1 VLTRKN
7 TFRPN
12 AAPKLTHLVKHLV
25 KNAPLCGAFF
35 RISKANMTGPVQ
47 HAVKPEA
54 TGLAKLFD
62 NSLFYTAFYSGVV
75 LLVYAGGM
83 AGHFAISEE
92 FGTLIL
98 ETLGS
103 SRTLVLQ
110 IGLFGITVLVLNL
123 IPLISLLASMRVAGT
138 FIQRLKMSRG
148 TFFMLAVLCLWIG
161 VLAFNKLFFPKSSFA
176 LLLPNASEAQ
186 LAWLGGLALGAFVAM
201 GVLPATWQVLR
212 WAANLIKKPLF
223 RLTVGAA
230 LLVGITTPLFSHWAA
245 STPATMQPNI
255 IIVGLDSFSPQHMA
269 HHPGAL
275 PRLESMLAQSTV
287 FTQTL
292 TPLAR
297 TFPAWTSILTAKYP
311 VHTGARFNLTA
322 FDQVDAGLT
331 LPKVL
336 KARGYTAIYAQDER
350 KFNNIDEHF
359 GFDATVGPQPGAAEF
374 VLVKA
379 ADQPLVNLA
388 LLTPWTQRLFPFV
401 ALNRASPVQYD
412 PSEFVD
418 AIVRSL
424 PDSASQPLFLAAH
437 FCLAHHP
444 YTWRTQTRQGSGS
457 LSLEQ
462 NHILALQELEKQIDR
477 LLGALKAS
485 GRLDNAIVVLMSDHG
500 ESMGYADGLWISREN
515 NAAPHRD
522 ISQVGAYRAFAFE
535 PGFDG
540 HGANV
545 LDRTQNGTLLAFQA
559 FGPLQSRFPPGE
571 RARLAS
577 LVDVMPTLLHAL
589 NVVNPSGLDGLN
601 LMADESAMPRVVPTE
616 TGIRFNA
623 LNSVVHVDEDA
634 LLAESKGYYRVEPDT
649 ARLIV
654 KPERYAGLVSTKDI
668 ALHTEDWMLALLR
681 KDGSPHFPRVALLV
695 HKPSGAWTLG
705 KDKAL
710 IARAPTAILRQAA
723 VNMYVSEIDDFS
735 QSWVFK

>member
-1 VLTRKN
+1 MTR
-7 TFRPN
+7 T
-12 AAPKLTHLVKHLV
+12 
-25 KNAPLCGAFF
+25 
-35 RISKANMTGPVQ
+35 VQ

-54 TGLAKLFD
+54 GSYARLFD
-62 NSLFYTAFYSGVV
+62 SGLFFAAFYCGIV

-83 AGHFAISEE
+83 AGHFGVSED
-92 FGTLIL
+92 FQKLIL

-110 IGLFGITVLVLNL
+110 LCLFATTVLALNL
-123 IPLISLLASMRVAGT
+123 IPLFALLASMRVAAPLM
-138 FIQRLKMSRG
+138 QRLKISRF
-148 TFFMLAVLCLWIG
+148 TYFLLAVLCLWVG
-161 VLAFNKLFFPKSSFA
+161 VLALNKLFFPKSSFVF
-176 LLLPNASEAQ
+176 LLPVASKAQ
-186 LAWLGGLALGAFVAM
+186 LAWLGGLALGVFVAM

-212 WAANLIKKPLF
+212 WLANLIKKPLF

-230 LLVGITTPLFSHWAA
+230 LLVGITPPLFSHWVA
-245 STPATMQPNI
+245 SPRATRQPNI
-255 IIVGLDSFSPQHMA
+255 IIIGLDSFSPQHMA

-275 PRLESMLAQSTV
+275 PRLESLLAQSTA
-287 FTQTL
+287 FTQSL

-331 LPKVL
+331 LPKLL
-336 KARGYTAIYAQDER
+336 KTRGYATIYAQDER

-388 LLTPWTQRLFPFV
+388 LLSPWTQRLFPFV
-401 ALNRASPVQYD
+401 ALNRAAAVQYE

-424 PDSASQPLFLAAH
+424 PDSAEQPLFLATH

-444 YTWRTQTRQGSGS
+444 YTWRNRMRQGGGS

-477 LLGALKAS
+477 LLAALKAS

-500 ESMGYADGLWISREN
+500 ESMGYADGLWVSREN
-515 NAAPHRD
+515 NASPHREA
-522 ISQVGAYRAFAFE
+522 SQVGPYQAFAFE
-535 PGFDG
+535 SGFDG

-545 LDRTQNGTLLAFQA
+545 LDRTQNVTLLAFQA
-559 FGPLQSRFPPGE
+559 YGPLKGLFTPGE
-571 RARLAS
+571 RVRLAS
-577 LVDVMPTLLHAL
+577 LVDIMPTLLPAL
-589 NVVNPSGLDGLN
+589 NMETPAGLDGLN
-601 LMADESAMPRVVPTE
+601 LMTGEASMPRVVPSE

-623 LNSVVHVDEDA
+623 LSSVVHVDEDK
-634 LLAESKGYYRVEPDT
+634 LLAESKGFYRVEPDT

-668 ALHTEDWMLALLR
+668 ALHTQDWMLALLR
-681 KDGSPHFPRVALLV
+681 KDGNPNFSRVALLV
-695 HKPSGAWTLG
+695 YKPTGAWTLG
-705 KDKAL
+705 ADKAL
-710 IARAPTAILRQAA
+710 IARAPITALREAA
-723 VNMYVSEIDDFS
+723 KNLYAGEIDDFS
-735 QSWVFK
+735 GTWVFN

>member
-1 VLTRKN
+1 
-7 TFRPN
+7 
-12 AAPKLTHLVKHLV
+12 
-25 KNAPLCGAFF
+25 
-35 RISKANMTGPVQ
+35 MTSPVQ
-47 HAVKPEA
+47 HANNLKKGGYA
-54 TGLAKLFD
+54 RLFD
-62 NSLFYTAFYSGVV
+62 NVLFYMAFYCGIV
-75 LLVYAGGM
+75 LLVYAGGT
-83 AGHFAISEE
+83 AGHFGISGD
-92 FGTLIL
+92 FQKLIL

-103 SRTLVLQ
+103 SPTLVLQ
-110 IGLFGITVLVLNL
+110 IVLFGLTVLALNL
-123 IPLISLLASMRVAGT
+123 IPLVALLASMRVAGA
-138 FIQRLKMSRG
+138 FIQRLKMSRFTYFLHG
-148 TFFMLAVLCLWIG
+148 VLCLWIG
-161 VLAFNKLFFPKSSFA
+161 VLALNKLFFPKSSFA
-176 LLLPNASEAQ
+176 LLLPIASEAQ
-186 LAWLGGLALGAFVAM
+186 LAWLGTLALGAFVAM
-201 GVLPATWQVLR
+201 GVLPAAWQVLR
-212 WAANLIKKPLF
+212 WVANLIKKPLF

-230 LLVGITTPLFSHWAA
+230 LLVGITPPLFSHWAA
-245 STPATMQPNI
+245 SPPASGQPNI
-255 IIVGLDSFSPQHMA
+255 IIIGLDSFSPQHMA

-275 PRLESMLAQSTV
+275 PRLESLLAQSTV

-322 FDQVDAGLT
+322 FDQVDAGQT
-331 LPKVL
+331 LPKLL

-388 LLTPWTQRLFPFV
+388 LLSPWTQRLFPFV
-401 ALNRASPVQYD
+401 ALNRAAPVQYE

-424 PDSASQPLFLAAH
+424 PDSTEQPLFLAAH

-444 YTWRTQTRQGSGS
+444 YTWRNQKRQGGGS

-462 NHILALQELEKQIDR
+462 NHMLALQELEIQIDR
-477 LLGALKAS
+477 LLAALKAS

-500 ESMGYADGLWISREN
+500 ESMGYADGLWVSREN
-515 NAAPHRD
+515 NAAPQREA
-522 ISQVGAYRAFAFE
+522 SQVGAYRAFALE

-545 LDRTQNGTLLAFQA
+545 LDRTANGTLLAFQA
-559 FGPLQSRFPPGE
+559 YGPLQSRFPPGE
-571 RARLAS
+571 HARLAS
-577 LVDVMPTLLHAL
+577 LVDIMPTLLPAL
-589 NVVNPSGLDGLN
+589 DVETPSGLDGLN
-601 LMADESAMPRVVPTE
+601 LMASDASMPRVVPSE

-623 LNSVVHVDEDA
+623 LSSLVHVDEDK
-634 LLAESKGYYRVEPDT
+634 LLAESKGFYRVEPDT

-668 ALHTEDWMLALLR
+668 ALHTQDWMLALLR
-681 KDGSPHFPRVALLV
+681 KDGNPNFSRVALLV

-710 IARAPTAILRQAA
+710 IARAPIKTLRETAKNLYAG
-723 VNMYVSEIDDFS
+723 ELDDFAGT
-735 QSWVFK
+735 WVFN